1 MVVEVV
7 ISVCVCVCVC
17 GGGGGGAGG
26 GVVGG
31 YVHGVCQ
38 ACSSQNCNLPI
49 WI

>member
-17 GGGGGGAGG
+17 GGGAGG
-26 GVVGG
+26 GGG
-31 YVHGVCQ
+31 GDVHGVCQ
-38 ACSSQNCNLPI
+38 ASSSQNFNLPI